1 MLADAEPPRR
11 LATVVVIG
19 KLNQGVNLR
28 FRCNKRANENRYV
41 FAFGG
46 RIHATPISVL
56 EVMTYRIFL
65 AGTVGP
71 FEKFVDLRLGQ
82 IIVREDGGEH
92 PLMHGGDE
100 WTAGDFAVVGVCV
113 IASLEQRFVEGE
125 QFVIVGN
132 LEHLERLASANGRFL
147 RHRPKRSERC
157 LDYGN
162 YTKASPRCQRWKV
175 CPKGLSVK
183 TMLCGGPSVVVQGFV
198 EKLTIKEFV
207 SALH

>member
-1 MLADAEPPRR
+1 MCRRPSVKTMLADAEPPRR

-71 FEKFVDLRLGQ
+71 FDKFVDLRLGQ

-147 RHRPKRSERC
+147 RHRFLTEGNKRRNT
-157 LDYGN
+157 GQF
-162 YTKASPRCQRWKV
+162 TQKKRVA
-175 CPKGLSVK
+175 
-183 TMLCGGPSVVVQGFV
+183 
-198 EKLTIKEFV
+198 KEAV
-207 SALH
+207 STALQTNS